1 MTKQYR
7 YLDLLINIF
16 VVILIVSNLIAP
28 KFVAVGWFRFSA
40 AQLLFPITYIFG
52 DVFTEVYGY
61 SASRKAIWTGFMAS
75 IIMTVFGLLA
85 IWLPPAPE
93 FKDQR
98 AFETIFGV
106 VPRNVAGSLLAYWA
120 GEFANS
126 LTVAKMKL
134 WTGGKYL
141 WTRTVGST
149 VVGQAVDTTIV
160 IFFIFWGQ
168 PLGVMFKLI
177 VSGYLFK
184 VAYEVLA
191 TPLTYWIVNSLKR
204 SEGVDFFDRSTNFN
218 PFALKPGDSS
228 SSRDRP
234 IADSAAD
241 SPRAGSAR

>member
-1 MTKQYR
+1 MRQYR
-7 YLDLLINIF
+7 SLDLLINIF
-16 VVILIVSNLIAP
+16 VVVLIVSNLIAP

-61 SASRKAIWTGFMAS
+61 SASRRAIWTGFLAS
-75 IIMTVFGLLA
+75 IIMVAFGLFA

-93 FKDQR
+93 FKDQI
-98 AFETIFGV
+98 AYETIFGV
-106 VPRNVAGSLLAYWA
+106 VPRIVTGSLLAFWA

-134 WTGGKYL
+134 WTDGKYL

-149 VVGQAVDTTIV
+149 IVGQAVDTTIV
-160 IFFIFWGQ
+160 IVFIFWGQ
-168 PLGVMFKLI
+168 PPSVMFRLI

-191 TPLTYWIVNSLKR
+191 TPLTYLVVNFLKR
-204 SEGVDFFDRSTNFN
+204 TEGVNFFDRSTNFN
-218 PFALKPGDSS
+218 PFAGQPTA
-228 SSRDRP
+228 
-234 IADSAAD
+234 I
-241 SPRAGSAR
+241 SPSHREA

>member
-1 MTKQYR
+1 MEPRQYR
-7 YLDLLINIF
+7 YLDILINIF
-16 VVILIVSNLIAP
+16 VVVLIVSNLIAP
-28 KFVAVGWFRFSA
+28 KFVAAGWFRFSA

-61 SASRKAIWTGFMAS
+61 SASRKAIWTGFLAS
-75 IIMTVFGLLA
+75 IIMTAFSLFA

-93 FKDQR
+93 FKDQ
-98 AFETIFGV
+98 AAYAIIFGV
-106 VPRNVAGSLLAYWA
+106 VPRNVAGSLIAYWC

-134 WTGGKYL
+134 WTDGRYL

-149 VVGQAVDTTIV
+149 IVGQAVDTSIV

-168 PLGVMFKLI
+168 PLGVMFRLI

-191 TPLTYWIVNSLKR
+191 TPLTYLVVNTLKR
-204 SEGVDFFDRSTNFN
+204 TEGVNFFDRRTNFN
-218 PFALKPGDSS
+218 PFVLEAEPAAQTAQSS
-228 SSRDRP
+228 PVS
-234 IADSAAD
+234 
-241 SPRAGSAR
+241 

>member
-1 MTKQYR
+1 MSSPFSAKQRDAQQYR

-16 VVILIVSNLIAP
+16 VVILVVSNLVAP

-61 SASRKAIWTGFMAS
+61 SASRRAIWIGFMGSA
-75 IIMTVFGLLA
+75 IMTAFGLFA

-93 FKDQR
+93 FHDQN
-98 AFETIFGV
+98 AYEAIFGV
-106 VPRNVAGSLLAYWA
+106 VPRNVAGSLIAYCL

-126 LTVAKMKL
+126 LTVAKMKV
-134 WTGGKYL
+134 WTGGKHL

-149 VVGQAVDTTIV
+149 IVGQAVDTTIV
-160 IFFIFWGQ
+160 IVFIFWGQ
-168 PLGVMFKLI
+168 PLGVMLQLI

-191 TPLTYWIVNSLKR
+191 TPFTYLIVNFLKR
-204 SEGVDFFDRSTNFN
+204 TEGVDYFDRGTDFN
-218 PFALKPGDSS
+218 PFALK
-228 SSRDRP
+228 
-234 IADSAAD
+234 
-241 SPRAGSAR
+241 

>member
-1 MTKQYR
+1 MERRYR
-7 YLDLLINIF
+7 YLDLLITIF

-61 SASRKAIWTGFMAS
+61 SASRKAIWTGFLGS
-75 IIMTVFGLLA
+75 VIMTAFGLFA

-93 FKDQR
+93 FKNQQ

-106 VPRNVAGSLLAYWA
+106 VPRNVAGSLIAYWA

-126 LTVAKMKL
+126 LTVAKMKI
-134 WTGGKYL
+134 WTGGRWL

-149 VVGQAVDTTIV
+149 VVGQLVDTSIV

-168 PLGVMFKLI
+168 PLGVLAQLI

-184 VAYEVLA
+184 VTYEVLA
-191 TPLTYWIVNSLKR
+191 TPLTYVVVNFLKR
-204 SEGVDFFDRSTNFN
+204 EEDVDFFDRHTNFN
-218 PFALKPGDSS
+218 PFAS
-228 SSRDRP
+228 
-234 IADSAAD
+234 
-241 SPRAGSAR
+241 

>member
-1 MTKQYR
+1 MARQYK
-7 YLDLLINIF
+7 YLDILINIF

-28 KFVAVGWFRFSA
+28 KFVAAGWFRFSA

-75 IIMTVFGLLA
+75 AIMTAFGLFA

-93 FKDQR
+93 FKNQA

-134 WTGGKYL
+134 WTNGRFL

-149 VVGQAVDTTIV
+149 VIGQLVDTTIV
-160 IFFIFWGQ
+160 IVFIFWGQ
-168 PLGVMFKLI
+168 PLGVMVQLI

-191 TPLTYWIVNSLKR
+191 TPLTYLVVNFLKR
-204 SEGVDFFDRSTNFN
+204 EEGVDYFDRTTDFN
-218 PFALKPGDSS
+218 PFGH
-228 SSRDRP
+228 
-234 IADSAAD
+234 
-241 SPRAGSAR
+241 

>member
-1 MTKQYR
+1 LTRQYK
-7 YLDLLINIF
+7 YLDTLINIF
-16 VVILIVSNLIAP
+16 IVILIVSNLIAP

-75 IIMTVFGLLA
+75 AIMTAFGLFA

-93 FKDQR
+93 FHNQA

-106 VPRNVAGSLLAYWA
+106 VPRNVAGSLIAYWA

-134 WTGGKYL
+134 WTNGRYL

-149 VVGQAVDTTIV
+149 IVGQLVDTTIV
-160 IFFIFWGQ
+160 IVFIFWGQ
-168 PLGVMFKLI
+168 PLGVMVQLI

-184 VAYEVLA
+184 VTYEVLA
-191 TPLTYWIVNSLKR
+191 TPLTYLVVNFLKR
-204 SEGVDFFDRSTNFN
+204 EENVDFFDRRTNFN
-218 PFALKPGDSS
+218 PFVLGNQK
-228 SSRDRP
+228 RQ
-234 IADSAAD
+234 AA
-241 SPRAGSAR
+241 AE